1 MKIPTIK
8 NKNNNLFI
16 CVLQNGDLRN
26 FFNVIKTLKKENI
39 DIQDIFN
46 LGQQL
51 DWSTQILRGLEYLH
65 SLNVVHRDIKPEFV
79 T

>member
-1 MKIPTIK
+1 MTK
-8 NKNNNLFI
+8 NWN
-16 CVLQNGDLRN
+16 VLLAWVLRN